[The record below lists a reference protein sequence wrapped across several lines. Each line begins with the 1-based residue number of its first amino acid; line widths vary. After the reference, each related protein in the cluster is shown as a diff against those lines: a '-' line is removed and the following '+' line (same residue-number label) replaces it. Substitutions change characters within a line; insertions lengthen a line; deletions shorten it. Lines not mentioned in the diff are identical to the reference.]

1 MNQKNKI
8 LIILGPTASGKSSL
22 AVSLAHEFDG
32 EIISADS
39 RQVYKGMD
47 IGTGKITQEEMQGIK
62 HHLIDVVLPNQ
73 RFSSAEW
80 VKLARE
86 KIEEIRQRGKL
97 PIICGGT
104 GFYIDTLLGRISIPN
119 VEENSELRKELKEKT
134 KEDLLN
140 ILQKLDSKRSE
151 SVDPNNKPRIIRAI
165 EIAKALGHVPEQ
177 KESQSLYQTI
187 EIGIETNKEKLKEK
201 INKRLEDRMNM
212 GMIEEVNNLIKNDVS
227 HEKLQSFG
235 LEYRYISLFIQGKIN
250 KDELIEN
257 LKNKIWQYAR
267 RQMTWWRKNKN
278 IIWFKLGDK
287 QKKKESFKDK
297 LSY

>member
-287 QKKKESFKDK
+287 QKIIESLKDK
-297 LSY
+297 LS